1 MYNPDDDKEL
11 DRLSRE
17 AAGNYEPPG
26 HASWETLSQKLDKIL
41 PASAEKKERR
51 RFFYWWL
58 LPCLLVAGGIYWATQ
73 HTKNGTVAG
82 SEPAG
87 KPLQKDKTTIVPG
100 TNNTLP
106 PGNIDRQAIDLSP
119 NSTTA
124 LPGNDAAHNSKA
136 GKLPH
141 SDIAATTTKTGTGS
155 ATDQPSIQSAVDD
168 HIIANNNVQSANTD
182 TAIIKK
188 DSDSITTTIATSP
201 TDTTTNNL
209 QQPKASKKAY
219 PSLQS
224 RFSISVLT
232 GVDISTVKFR
242 YASDMGYNA
251 GLIGG
256 YHFNNRWSLH
266 TGVIY
271 TKKNYKMTGSD
282 FTAPKGTAPS
292 YWALE
297 TVEGYCQ
304 MWEVPL
310 LIRYSFVNKT
320 NHRFFVSTGLS
331 SYFMTKESYD
341 YYYPFNNRI
350 IMRNGT
356 YNSREKYFLSI
367 AHLSAGIEQ
376 HVGKNLS
383 MLIEPYAKIPVS
395 GIGFGNIKLSSL
407 GVNLAL
413 QYRPSRRQ

>member
-26 HASWETLSQKLDKIL
+26 HASWETLSQELDKIL
-41 PASAEKKERR
+41 PAATEKKGRR

-58 LPCLLVAGGIYWATQ
+58 LPCLLVAGGIYWSAQ
-73 HTKNGTVAG
+73 YTKSGTVVG
-82 SEPAG
+82 SQAAD
-87 KPLQKDKTTIVPG
+87 KSLQKSNTTTIPG
-100 TNNTLP
+100 TNNVLSP
-106 PGNIDRQAIDLSP
+106 SDIGRQAISP
-119 NSTTA
+119 SPSSKTA
-124 LPGNDAAHNSKA
+124 SSGNDAARNSKTDR
-136 GKLPH
+136 LLH
-141 SDIAATTTKTGTGS
+141 SDIAATTTKTGTSS
-155 ATDQPSIQSAVDD
+155 ATDQPSIQSAGYDR
-168 HIIANNNVQSANTD
+168 IIANNNVQSANTD
-182 TAIIKK
+182 TTIIKK
-188 DSDSITTTIATSP
+188 DSDSITATITAST

-209 QQPKASKKAY
+209 QQPKASKRAY

-242 YASDMGYNA
+242 YASDIGYTA
-251 GLIGG
+251 GFLGG

-271 TKKNYKMTGSD
+271 TKKNYKMAGSD

-304 MWEVPL
+304 MWEIPL
-310 LIRYSFVNKT
+310 LMRYSFVSKT
-320 NHRFFVSTGLS
+320 NRRFFVSTGLS

-350 IMRNGT
+350 VMRNGT
-356 YNSREKYFLSI
+356 YNSGEKYLLSI
-367 AHLSAGIEQ
+367 AHFSAGIEQ

-395 GIGFGNIKLSSL
+395 GVGFGNIKLSSL

>member
-26 HASWETLSQKLDKIL
+26 HASWEHLSQELDKVL
-41 PASAEKKERR
+41 PDATEKKERR

-58 LPCLLVAGGIYWATQ
+58 LPCLLVAGGIYRSTQ
-73 HTKNGTVAG
+73 HTKSGTVVGSKTAG
-82 SEPAG
+82 I
-87 KPLQKDKTTIVPG
+87 PLQKDKTTIIPG
-100 TNNTLP
+100 TNNILP
-106 PGNIDRQAIDLSP
+106 PSNIGRQAIVLPP
-119 NSTTA
+119 NSKTA
-124 LPGNDAAHNSKA
+124 LPGNDAARNSKTDR
-136 GKLPH
+136 LLH
-141 SDIAATTTKTGTGS
+141 SDIAVTTTKTGTDP
-155 ATDQPSIQSAVDD
+155 ATDQPSIQSANDD
-168 HIIANNNVQSANTD
+168 RIIANNNVQSANTD
-182 TAIIKK
+182 ITAVKK
-188 DSDSITTTIATSP
+188 GSDSITTPIITSI
-201 TDTTTNNL
+201 TDTTNNL

-251 GLIGG
+251 GLLGG

-271 TKKNYKMTGSD
+271 TKKNYKMAGSD

-310 LIRYSFVNKT
+310 LMRYSFVNKT
-320 NHRFFVSTGLS
+320 NRRFFVSTGLS

-350 IMRNGT
+350 VTRNGT
-356 YNSREKYFLSI
+356 YNSGEKYLFSI
-367 AHLSAGIEQ
+367 AHFSAGIEQ

-395 GIGFGNIKLSSL
+395 GVGFGSIKLSSL

-413 QYRPSRRQ
+413 QYRLSRHQ